1 MKFALSL
8 NMERLSSSEDM
19 RDVVQHALTMVQIAE
34 DGGFH
39 SAWSAEHHTIELTI
53 GPNPLSLL
61 IHWGQYAKK
70 IRLGTAILV
79 APYWHPIRAAGEAA
93 LTDLYIDGRLEFG
106 IGRGAFQWEFD
117 RLAGGMPQEQ
127 GGDHMREMLPA
138 ILELWKGDY
147 THNGEIWQFPKAT
160 SVPKPLQKPY
170 PPVWVAARDPA
181 SFDFSMKMCADIM
194 STPLSRPF
202 DEVELYAERL
212 ATAVRENPTV
222 PHPRWCVLRRAFVYE
237 DEKGAD
243 IPVQA
248 SIDYGR
254 RFENL
259 FGTGG
264 TVDNGFPEL
273 IPLDKVRDGKNYD
286 PDVIR
291 DAMIFGTPDQVMK
304 KCELYENVGV
314 DILMLGVNFGL
325 DPADERK
332 SLELFIK
339 EVAPH
344 FAKREAEKAKAAQ

>member
-8 NMERLSSSEDM
+8 NMERMTPEKDM

-39 SAWSAEHHTIELTI
+39 SAWSAEHHTIELII
-53 GPNPLSLL
+53 GPNPFSLL

-93 LTDLYIDGRLEFG
+93 LTDLYTDGRLEFG

-127 GGDHMREMLPA
+127 GGAYMREMLPA
-138 ILELWKGDY
+138 ILDLWKGDY
-147 THNGEIWQFPKAT
+147 AHDGEIWQFPKAT
-160 SVPKPLQKPY
+160 SVPKPLQKPH

-181 SFDFSMKMCADIM
+181 SFDFSIKMGANVL
-194 STPLSRPF
+194 SHPLSRPF
-202 DEVELYAERL
+202 SEVELYAERL
-212 ATAVRENPTV
+212 ATAVHENDAARPT
-222 PHPRWCVLRRAFVYE
+222 WSVLRRAFVYE
-237 DEKGAD
+237 REKDAD
-243 IPVQA
+243 IPVEA
-248 SIDYGR
+248 FVAYGR
-254 RFENL
+254 RFENMAW
-259 FGTGG
+259 TGG

-273 IPLDKVRDGKNYD
+273 IPMEQARDGRNYD
-286 PDVIR
+286 PAVIR
-291 DAMIFGTPDQVMK
+291 EAMLFGTPDQIIE
-304 KCELYENVGV
+304 KCKMYEEVGV
-314 DILMLGVNFGL
+314 DILILGANFGL

-332 SLELFIK
+332 SLELFIR

-344 FAKREAEKAKAAQ
+344 FAKRESERSVR